1 MEENAIAAN
10 AAPAPANETPAAN
23 EVVVANVSAN
33 EVPAN
38 EVANVAANVA
48 NVVANVVPETR
59 AEKRIK
65 QLLAQKKQADSE
77 AEYWRQQAQAKPA
90 DTDKPPVIEDFQ
102 NYDDYLVAKTS
113 HALKQ
118 TQAQEQAQRAQ
129 RTAQAAVTEVFQA
142 RIDEAAKENPEI
154 LDIMQ
159 DRTFLPGNNP
169 MSHVIAAVIKESE
182 MAPDLIMHLYDNEEE
197 LKKMYRMSPAA
208 AAKEIG
214 RLEYKLSIKPKPER
228 KIESQ
233 APPPVKPIEPKGDQA
248 LPLDKLPVEDFMK
261 KRNQEQFGAKR
272 R

>member
-77 AEYWRQQAQAKPA
+77 AEYWRTQAQAKPA
-90 DTDKPPVIEDFQ
+90 NTDKPPAIDDFQ
-102 NYDDYLVAKTS
+102 NYDDFLAAKVK
-113 HALKQ
+113 HDLRGEL
-118 TQAQEQAQRAQ
+118 AQGQAQRAQ
-129 RTAQAAVTEVFQA
+129 KAAQDAITEVFNE
-142 RIDEAAKENPEI
+142 RIETASVETPE
-154 LDIMQ
+154 LKDIMA

-214 RLEYKLSIKPKPER
+214 KLEYKLSIKPKPER